1 MAWSNTSHVSN
12 KLRKQALKRDNH
24 TCQQCGATDVPLE
37 INHINN
43 KAQGGTDTLDN
54 LETLCIPCHA
64 PETRQQTI
72 HGQQQR
78 KARGYM
84 PQEPHPGITQK

>member
-1 MAWSNTSHVSN
+1 MAWSNTAHVTN
-12 KLRKQALKRDNH
+12 KLRKQTLQRDSH
-24 TCQQCGATDVPLE
+24 TCQRCGATGVPLE
-37 INHINN
+37 INHMQN

-54 LETLCIPCHA
+54 LETLCIPCHE

-78 KARGYM
+78 KKRGYM